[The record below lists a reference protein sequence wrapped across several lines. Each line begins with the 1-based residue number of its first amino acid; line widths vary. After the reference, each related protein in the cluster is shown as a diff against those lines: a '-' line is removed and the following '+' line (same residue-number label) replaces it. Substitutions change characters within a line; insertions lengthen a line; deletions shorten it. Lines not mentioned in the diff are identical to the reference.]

1 VTDTVTSSRP
11 ADSTGSGAMTGW
23 GAGRRRARAVRDEQ
37 FTAFVESAATR
48 LRRSAY
54 LMCRDWH
61 LAQDLTQ
68 QTFTK
73 MYAVWD
79 RIHNATNLESYS
91 RRVLMNLV
99 FDQQRRRSGSEV
111 VLAELPDRPDDAAAG
126 TPELRLALV
135 DALARL
141 SVEDRA
147 VLVLR
152 HAEDHSVDT
161 VATILGVSV
170 SVVKMRNA
178 RALPRLRSLLGEDFL
193 GGGRRPGG
201 VSEG

>member
-1 VTDTVTSSRP
+1 MIDTVTPHWP
-11 ADSTGSGAMTGW
+11 ANDAHTGAMARW
-23 GAGRRRARAVRDEQ
+23 GSVRRRAKATRDEE
-37 FTAFVESAATR
+37 FTAFVESVATR
-48 LRRSAY
+48 LRRTAY

-68 QTFTK
+68 HTFVK
-73 MYAVWD
+73 MYASWE
-79 RIHNATNLESYS
+79 RIRTGTNLEGYS

-99 FDQQRRRSGSEV
+99 FDQQRRRSGSEI
-111 VLAELPDRPDDAAAG
+111 VLAELPDQPDG
-126 TPELRLALV
+126 TATGAPELRLALV

-161 VATILGVSV
+161 VATILGVSI

-178 RALPRLRSLLGEDFL
+178 RALARLRVLLGEDFL
-193 GGGRRPGG
+193 DR
-201 VSEG
+201 

>member
-1 VTDTVTSSRP
+1 VTETVTQPGSVDEAP
-11 ADSTGSGAMTGW
+11 TGRRR
-23 GAGRRRARAVRDEQ
+23 GRRRAARDEK

-68 QTFTK
+68 HTFTT

-79 RIHNATNLESYS
+79 RIGTGTNLEAYS

-99 FDQQRRRSGSEV
+99 FDQQRRRKGSEV
-111 VLAELPDRPDDAAAG
+111 VLAEFPDRPESAPAD
-126 TPELRLALV
+126 TSELRLALV

-141 SVEDRA
+141 TVEDRA

-161 VATILGVSV
+161 VAKILGVSV
-170 SVVKMRNA
+170 SVVKMRNS
-178 RALPRLRSLLGEDFL
+178 RALARLRALLGEDFL
-193 GGGRRPGG
+193 DD
-201 VSEG
+201 EDA

>member
-1 VTDTVTSSRP
+1 MTDTVTPFRP
-11 ADSTGSGAMTGW
+11 ADGPRSGRAGGW
-23 GAGRRRARAVRDEQ
+23 GAGRRRVKVARDEE

-68 QTFTK
+68 HTFTK
-73 MYAVWD
+73 MYAAWD
-79 RIHNATNLESYS
+79 RIRTGTNLEGYS

-99 FDQQRRRSGSEV
+99 FDQQRRRGGSEI
-111 VLAELPDRPDDAAAG
+111 VLAELPDQPDAVPAG

-152 HAEDHSVDT
+152 HAEDHSVET
-161 VATILGVSV
+161 VAAILGVSV

-178 RALPRLRSLLGEDFL
+178 RALPRLRSMLGEDFL
-193 GGGRRPGG
+193 D
-201 VSEG
+201 

>member
-1 VTDTVTSSRP
+1 VTDTVTPPRP
-11 ADSTGSGAMTGW
+11 ADGTRTGLTG
-23 GAGRRRARAVRDEQ
+23 GRGSARRRAKAARDEE
-37 FTAFVESAATR
+37 FTAFVLSAATR

-68 QTFTK
+68 HTFAK
-73 MYAVWD
+73 MYTSWD
-79 RIHNATNLESYS
+79 RIRTGTNLEGYS

-99 FDQQRRRSGSEV
+99 FDRQRRRSGSEV
-111 VLAELPDRPDDAAAG
+111 VLAELPDQPDGTAAG
-126 TPELRLALV
+126 LPELRLALV

-141 SVEDRA
+141 TPEDRA

-178 RALPRLRSLLGEDFL
+178 RALARLRTLLGEDFL
-193 GGGRRPGG
+193 AP
-201 VSEG
+201 E

>member
-1 VTDTVTSSRP
+1 
-11 ADSTGSGAMTGW
+11 
-23 GAGRRRARAVRDEQ
+23 
-37 FTAFVESAATR
+37 VESASTG

-73 MYAVWD
+73 MYVVWK
-79 RIHNATNLESYS
+79 RIRTGTNLDAYS

-99 FDQQRRRSGSEV
+99 FDQQKRRSGSEI
-111 VLAELPDRPDDAAAG
+111 VLAEMPDQPDAG
-126 TPELRLALV
+126 GGGPDLHLTLV
-135 DALARL
+135 DALAGL
-141 SVEDRA
+141 TVDDRA

-161 VATILGVSV
+161 VAAILGVSA
-170 SVVKMRNA
+170 SAVKMRTA
-178 RALPRLRSLLGEDFL
+178 RALSRLRTLLGEDFL
-193 GGGRRPGG
+193 DR
-201 VSEG
+201 

>member
-1 VTDTVTSSRP
+1 MTDTVTPPRP
-11 ADSTGSGAMTGW
+11 VDDTRTGVPAGW
-23 GAGRRRARAVRDEQ
+23 GVGRRRRKAARDAE
-37 FTAFVESAATR
+37 FTEFVESAATR

-68 QTFTK
+68 QTFAK
-73 MYAVWD
+73 MYVVWD
-79 RIHNATNLESYS
+79 RIRTGPNLEGYS

-99 FDQQRRRSGSEV
+99 FDQHGRRKGSEV
-111 VLAELPDRPDDAAAG
+111 VLAEVPDEPDPATGG

-170 SVVKMRNA
+170 SVVKMRNS
-178 RALPRLRSLLGEDFL
+178 RALARLRALLGEDF
-193 GGGRRPGG
+193 RDH
-201 VSEG
+201 

>member
-1 VTDTVTSSRP
+1 MTETASVTEPVAP
-11 ADSTGSGAMTGW
+11 APAGGW
-23 GAGRRRARAVRDEQ
+23 PLGRRRKAARDAE

-73 MYAVWD
+73 MYASWT
-79 RIHNATNLESYS
+79 RLRSGTNLDGYS

-99 FDQQRRRSGSEV
+99 FDQQKRRSGSEL
-111 VLAELPDRPDDAAAG
+111 VLAELPDRPDDAG
-126 TPELRLALV
+126 SPELRLTLV

-152 HAEDHSVDT
+152 HAEDHSVET

-170 SVVKMRNA
+170 SVVKMRNS
-178 RALPRLRSLLGEDFL
+178 RALTRLRDLLGDDFL
-193 GGGRRPGG
+193 DR
-201 VSEG
+201 

>member
-1 VTDTVTSSRP
+1 VTGIETVAP
-11 ADSTGSGAMTGW
+11 APPATETAGW
-23 GAGRRRARAVRDEQ
+23 GAARRRTRAARDEE
-37 FTAFVESAATR
+37 FTAFVEAVSTR

-68 QTFTK
+68 HTLTK
-73 MYAVWD
+73 MYAGWD
-79 RIHNATNLESYS
+79 RIRGTNLEAYS
-91 RRVLMNLV
+91 RRVLMNAV
-99 FDQQRRRSGSEV
+99 FDQQRRRSGSEI
-111 VLAELPDRPDDAAAG
+111 VLAELPDRPDRTATGA
-126 TPELRLALV
+126 PELRLALV

-141 SVEDRA
+141 AVEDRA

-161 VATILGVSV
+161 VAAILGVSA

-178 RALPRLRSLLGEDFL
+178 RALGRLRTLLGQDFL
-193 GGGRRPGG
+193 DR
-201 VSEG
+201 

>member
-1 VTDTVTSSRP
+1 MVPPR
-11 ADSTGSGAMTGW
+11 STGWTLT
-23 GAGRRRARAVRDEQ
+23 RRRGKAARDQE
-37 FTAFVESAATR
+37 FTAFVESTATR

-73 MYAVWD
+73 MYASWE
-79 RIHNATNLESYS
+79 RLKSGTNLDAYS

-99 FDQQRRRSGSEV
+99 FDQQKRLKGSEI
-111 VLAELPDRPDDAAAG
+111 VLAELPDRPDAAAN
-126 TPELRLALV
+126 PELRLTLV
-135 DALARL
+135 EALAGL

-152 HAEDHSVDT
+152 HAEDHSVET
-161 VATILGVSV
+161 VATILGVSS
-170 SVVKMRNA
+170 SVVKMRNT
-178 RALPRLRSLLGEDFL
+178 RALSRLRTLLGDDFL
-193 GGGRRPGG
+193 DR
-201 VSEG
+201 

>member
-1 VTDTVTSSRP
+1 VTDTVTPPGSANDTR
-11 ADSTGSGAMTGW
+11 TGVVAGW
-23 GAGRRRARAVRDEQ
+23 GAARHRAEAARDEE
-37 FTAFVESAATR
+37 FTAFVESAAAR

-68 QTFTK
+68 HTLTK
-73 MYAVWD
+73 MYASWA
-79 RIHNATNLESYS
+79 RIRAGTNLEGYS

-99 FDQQRRRSGSEV
+99 FDRQRRRTGSEI
-111 VLAELPDRPDDAAAG
+111 VLAELPDQPDGTAAG

-141 SVEDRA
+141 TVEDRA

-161 VATILGVSV
+161 VATILGVSI

-178 RALPRLRSLLGEDFL
+178 RALARLRALLGEDFL
-193 GGGRRPGG
+193 DH
-201 VSEG
+201 

>member
-1 VTDTVTSSRP
+1 VTETVTPSRA
-11 ADSTGSGAMTGW
+11 ADDTRTGARAGW
-23 GAGRRRARAVRDEQ
+23 GAGRRRAKAARDEE

-68 QTFTK
+68 HTFTK
-73 MYAVWD
+73 MYAAWD
-79 RIHNATNLESYS
+79 RIRAGANLEGYS

-99 FDQQRRRSGSEV
+99 FDQQRRRSGSEI
-111 VLAELPDRPDDAAAG
+111 VLAELPDHPDAAAG

-135 DALARL
+135 DALAQL
-141 SVEDRA
+141 TVEDRA

-152 HAEDHSVDT
+152 HAEDHGVDT
-161 VATILGVSV
+161 VAAILGVSV

-178 RALPRLRSLLGEDFL
+178 RALARLRSLLGEDF
-193 GGGRRPGG
+193 REP
-201 VSEG
+201 

>member
-1 VTDTVTSSRP
+1 MTVPAVPSGRATDGTR
-11 ADSTGSGAMTGW
+11 TGIVANWSEA
-23 GAGRRRARAVRDEQ
+23 RRRAKAARDEE
-37 FTAFVESAATR
+37 FTAFVESAGAR

-68 QTFTK
+68 HTLAK
-73 MYAVWD
+73 MYAAWD
-79 RIHNATNLESYS
+79 RIRQGTNLDAYS
-91 RRVLMNLV
+91 RRVLMNAV
-99 FDQQRRRSGSEV
+99 FDQYRRRSGSEI
-111 VLAELPDRPDDAAAG
+111 VLADLPDRPDRTGAG
-126 TPELRLALV
+126 VPELRVTLV

-141 SVEDRA
+141 TVQDRA

-161 VATILGVSV
+161 VAGILGVSV

-178 RALPRLRSLLGEDFL
+178 RALGRLRTLLGEDFL
-193 GGGRRPGG
+193 EPDGTSDSQP
-201 VSEG
+201 

>member
-1 VTDTVTSSRP
+1 MTDVAPRP
-11 ADSTGSGAMTGW
+11 RTGMLAGW
-23 GAGRRRARAVRDEQ
+23 TAARRRAEAERDAE

-48 LRRSAY
+48 LRRTAF

-73 MYAVWD
+73 MYPAWE
-79 RIHNATNLESYS
+79 RIRAGTNLDAYS

-99 FDQQRRRSGSEV
+99 FDQQRRRSGSEI
-111 VLAELPDRPDDAAAG
+111 VLADLPDRPDHTTAG
-126 TPELRLALV
+126 SPELRLALL
-135 DALARL
+135 DALDRL
-141 SVEDRA
+141 TVEDRA

-152 HAEDHSVDT
+152 HAEDHSVET
-161 VATILGVSV
+161 VATILGVSA

-178 RALPRLRSLLGEDFL
+178 RALGRLRGLLGEDFRD
-193 GGGRRPGG
+193 G
-201 VSEG
+201 

>member
-1 VTDTVTSSRP
+1 VTDTVTASRP
-11 ADSTGSGAMTGW
+11 AEQQSTRTT
-23 GAGRRRARAVRDEQ
+23 RDRE

-73 MYAVWD
+73 MYVVWK
-79 RIHNATNLESYS
+79 RIRTGTNLDAYS

-99 FDQQRRRSGSEV
+99 FDQQKRRSGSEI
-111 VLAELPDRPDDAAAG
+111 VLAEMPDQPDEPGGGPDLHL
-126 TPELRLALV
+126 TLV
-135 DALARL
+135 DALAQL
-141 SVEDRA
+141 TVDDRA

-161 VATILGVSV
+161 VASILRISV
-170 SVVKMRNA
+170 SAVKMRDT
-178 RALPRLRSLLGEDFL
+178 RALSRLRSLLGDDFL
-193 GGGRRPGG
+193 DH
-201 VSEG
+201 

>member
-1 VTDTVTSSRP
+1 MTDTVTPPRP
-11 ADSTGSGAMTGW
+11 ADDTRTGVLAGW
-23 GAGRRRARAVRDEQ
+23 GAGRRRAKAARDEE

-68 QTFTK
+68 QTFAK
-73 MYAVWD
+73 MYVVWD
-79 RIHNATNLESYS
+79 RIRTGPNLEGYS

-99 FDQQRRRSGSEV
+99 FDRQGRRKGSEV
-111 VLAELPDRPDDAAAG
+111 VLAELPDEPDTAAAG

-170 SVVKMRNA
+170 SVVKMRNS
-178 RALPRLRSLLGEDFL
+178 RALARLRALLGEDFRD
-193 GGGRRPGG
+193 G
-201 VSEG
+201 

>member
-1 VTDTVTSSRP
+1 MTDTVTASRP
-11 ADSTGSGAMTGW
+11 AEQQSTRTT
-23 GAGRRRARAVRDEQ
+23 RDRE

-73 MYAVWD
+73 MYVVWN
-79 RIHNATNLESYS
+79 RIRTGTNLDAYS

-99 FDQQRRRSGSEV
+99 FDQQKRRSGSEI
-111 VLAELPDRPDDAAAG
+111 VLAEMPDQPDGADGGGAPDLHL
-126 TPELRLALV
+126 TLV
-135 DALARL
+135 DALAQL
-141 SVEDRA
+141 TVDDRA

-161 VATILGVSV
+161 VASILGISV
-170 SVVKMRNA
+170 SAAKMRDT
-178 RALPRLRSLLGEDFL
+178 RALSRLRSLLGDDFL
-193 GGGRRPGG
+193 NH
-201 VSEG
+201 

>member
-1 VTDTVTSSRP
+1 VTDTVTPSRP
-11 ADSTGSGAMTGW
+11 ADGTRTGNATGW
-23 GAGRRRARAVRDEQ
+23 GAGRRRAKAARDQE
-37 FTAFVESAATR
+37 FTAFMKAAATR

-68 QTFTK
+68 HTFTK
-73 MYAVWD
+73 MYAAWD
-79 RIHNATNLESYS
+79 RIRTGTNLESYS

-99 FDQQRRRSGSEV
+99 FDRQRRRSGSEI
-111 VLAELPDRPDDAAAG
+111 VLAELPDRPDGAPAG
-126 TPELRLALV
+126 TPDLRLDLV

-161 VATILGVSV
+161 VAAILGVSV

-178 RALPRLRSLLGEDFL
+178 RALPRLRSMLGEDFL
-193 GGGRRPGG
+193 NR
-201 VSEG
+201 

>member
-1 VTDTVTSSRP
+1 MTDTLTNPKSTART
-11 ADSTGSGAMTGW
+11 AD
-23 GAGRRRARAVRDEQ
+23 EE
-37 FTAFVESAATR
+37 FTAFVEASATR
-48 LRRSAY
+48 LRRTAY

-73 MYAVWD
+73 MYASWK
-79 RIHNATNLESYS
+79 RIRTSANLEGYS

-99 FDQQRRRSGSEV
+99 FDRSKRRSGSEI
-111 VLAELPDRPDDAAAG
+111 VLAELPDQPGRETA
-126 TPELRLALV
+126 PELRLALV
-135 DALARL
+135 DALARMG
-141 SVEDRA
+141 VEDRA

-152 HAEDHSVDT
+152 HAEDHSVET

-178 RALPRLRSLLGEDFL
+178 RALARLREMLGDDF
-193 GGGRRPGG
+193 
-201 VSEG
+201 

>member
-1 VTDTVTSSRP
+1 MTETVTSPPTVAGTIKTR
-11 ADSTGSGAMTGW
+11 
-23 GAGRRRARAVRDEQ
+23 AGRDEE
-37 FTAFVESAATR
+37 FTAFVEAAATR

-73 MYAVWD
+73 MYAAWG
-79 RIHNATNLESYS
+79 RIRTGTNLDGYS

-99 FDQQRRRSGSEV
+99 FDRHKRRSGSEV
-111 VLAELPDRPDDAAAG
+111 VLAEVPDRSESVPAG
-126 TPELRLALV
+126 SPELRLALV

-141 SVEDRA
+141 TVEDRA

-161 VATILGVSV
+161 VASILGVSV

-178 RALPRLRSLLGEDFL
+178 RALAKLRTLLGEDF
-193 GGGRRPGG
+193 
-201 VSEG
+201 VD

>member
-1 VTDTVTSSRP
+1 
-11 ADSTGSGAMTGW
+11 MTGLL
-23 GAGRRRARAVRDEQ
+23 AGWSESRRRAKAARDDE
-37 FTAFVESAATR
+37 FTAFVASAAAR

-73 MYAVWD
+73 MYASWD
-79 RIHNATNLESYS
+79 RIRASANLEGYS

-111 VLAELPDRPDDAAAG
+111 VLAELPDRPDSGAVWA
-126 TPELRLALV
+126 PELRLALV
-135 DALARL
+135 DALAQL
-141 SVEDRA
+141 PVKDRA

-152 HAEDHSVDT
+152 HAEDHSVET

-178 RALPRLRSLLGEDFL
+178 RALSRLRGLLGEHFIDA
-193 GGGRRPGG
+193 
-201 VSEG
+201 V